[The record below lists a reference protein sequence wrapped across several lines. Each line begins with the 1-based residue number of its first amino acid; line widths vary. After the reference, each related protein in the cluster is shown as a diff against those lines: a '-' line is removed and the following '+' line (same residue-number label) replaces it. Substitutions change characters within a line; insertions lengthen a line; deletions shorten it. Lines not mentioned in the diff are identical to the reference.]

1 MIWDIL
7 EAKQTRRKLWEQMKQ
22 LNEKVGAENRSFTAE
37 EIEQWGKME
46 KDLDEQTARIE
57 RQEKLLSAEDKA
69 TEDRSIKGAM
79 KEETKT
85 EEKNEDYDKAFRN
98 WLVGGSEAL
107 SPEQRNMLQLKYV
120 ASENRNLGTTP
131 GSAGGF
137 LVPTGLYNRIIEAV
151 RSVGGIRDSRA
162 YILRTSGG
170 GPLNI
175 PTVDDT
181 ANVGQL
187 IAENTQLTDLAITFG
202 QRPLGS
208 FLYSSRMIRVSL
220 QLMQDSAFDIEDY
233 LAGAIGTRIGRITN
247 AHFTTGTGSGQPRG
261 VVTDASSGV
270 VAAAGNTTAITYA
283 NLVALEHSLDPG
295 YRRGAEFMF
304 HDSTLR
310 AIKQLLDTTGRPLW
324 VPGVAV
330 REPDTILGHRYVV
343 NQDMAVMA
351 ANARSILFGD
361 FSSFFVRDVQ
371 DVQIMRLTER
381 YADFLQVGFTG
392 FSRHDSILSDVTAVR
407 FYQNSAT

>member
-7 EAKQTRRKLWEQMKQ
+7 QAKQTRRKLWEQMKQ

-69 TEDRSIKGAM
+69 TEDRSIKDAM

-120 ASENRNLGTTP
+120 ALENRNLGTTP

-304 HDSTLR
+304 HDSTLK

-361 FSSFFVRDVQ
+361 FSRFFVRDVQ

>member
-7 EAKQTRRKLWEQMKQ
+7 QAKQTRRKLWEQMKQ

-69 TEDRSIKGAM
+69 TEDRSIKDAM

-120 ASENRNLGTTP
+120 ALENRNLGTTP

-187 IAENTQLTDLAITFG
+187 IAENTQLSDLAITFG

-304 HDSTLR
+304 HDSTLK

-361 FSSFFVRDVQ
+361 FSRFFVRDVQ